1 MFEDL
6 DLLAKELVFNQS
18 WFGEQQK
25 FLDTFLQE
33 KRQNDIYWIEYTRS
47 SWGSNLC
54 LSVAPIDVMPLLKE
68 RLFDSNKSVI
78 LTSATLAI
86 ANQLKYT
93 AQLYLLEDEEYLSYI
108 TPSPFN
114 YAKQSC
120 IAIPT
125 DIADYSQVSEETY
138 SAMLISS
145 LESIIQSVTGGV
157 LVLFTSYAMLNKTYF
172 CPEA

>member
-1 MFEDL
+1 
-6 DLLAKELVFNQS
+6 
-18 WFGEQQK
+18 
-25 FLDTFLQE
+25 
-33 KRQNDIYWIEYTRS
+33 
-47 SWGSNLC
+47 
-54 LSVAPIDVMPLLKE
+54 MPLLKE

-93 AQLYLLEDEEYLSYI
+93 AQLYLLEEEEYLSYI

-172 CPEA
+172 ALKRNPNLQDYNILAHGSRRQPHQYSAKFEQNRKHHRAGLLTASGKA